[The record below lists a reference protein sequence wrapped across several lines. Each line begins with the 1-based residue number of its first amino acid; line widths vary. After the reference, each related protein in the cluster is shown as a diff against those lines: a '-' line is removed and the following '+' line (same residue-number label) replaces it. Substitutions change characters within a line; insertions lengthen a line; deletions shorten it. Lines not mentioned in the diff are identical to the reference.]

1 MTEQPSPRS
10 KLYRSLYNAAMAN
23 INENFRH
30 DSDAVKALRDETCNI
45 MFGKIYKDLTN
56 SELTEAIHRL
66 RVLGGIEK
74 PEKHKTTG
82 TKNQLN
88 MLRFYMM
95 SYGFHYHDFG
105 DYIFQDDETG
115 TNYTGSELRLYLI
128 KRWQEHKLI
137 PRTVFYNIYKDTIN
151 PKSHRFLIEGGF
163 KKFTKNQHR
172 MNYEY
177 LSPQEMSY
185 LIQRYKQIYSVLSTA
200 FGPYEERMI
209 SEMN

>member
-1 MTEQPSPRS
+1 MTNAPADRG

-23 INENFRH
+23 IDANFRH
-30 DSDAVKALRDETCNI
+30 DEEAVKALRDETCNI
-45 MFGKIYKDLTN
+45 MFGKVYKDLTN
-56 SELTEAIHRL
+56 KELTEAIHRL
-66 RVLGGIEK
+66 RVLADIEK
-74 PEKHKTTG
+74 PSAAKTTG
-82 TKNQLN
+82 TKSQLN

-105 DYIFQDDETG
+105 DYIYKDDESG
-115 TNYTGSELRLYLI
+115 VNYSGHELRLYLI

-151 PKSHRFLIEGGF
+151 PKSHRFLIEGNF
-163 KKFTKNQHR
+163 KKFTKNAGR

-185 LIQRYKQIYSVLSTA
+185 LITRYKQIYSVLSTA
-200 FGPYEERMI
+200 FGAYEEKAI